1 MFDDIFHLLSHPEHD
16 AHAADDFAAHD
27 SPYGAHANAQHDP
40 WATHALADPSAT
52 PFGGA
57 NWHIHFVSAHPHV
70 DTAAPS
76 NQPATSPYWSLGMP
90 MPYHTDWNPA
100 TFHGVG
106 NPVGESSHW
115 HQQHENDCAVMAQAD
130 VYESITGRHLT
141 EQEALSIVTQ
151 HGWYHDGTTLP
162 DTGRLLNYLGIP
174 TQQYTNASLQ
184 DLYTVL
190 QHGDHVIVGVNANEI
205 WFPYHDSATG
215 SPIEQ
220 SVGGHAVWV
229 TGIDQAPDGSI
240 KIILNDTGKPGGQME
255 AVDASDFMNAWSDF
269 NNFMVVAPATHAA
282 N

>member
-1 MFDDIFHLLSHPEHD
+1 MFDDIFHWLSHPMPED
-16 AHAADDFAAHD
+16 QAAGSFAVHD
-27 SPYGAHANAQHDP
+27 SPYGVHAQHDP
-40 WATHALADPSAT
+40 WAVQAAADPSANH
-52 PFGGA
+52 FDGA
-57 NWHIHFVSAHPHV
+57 NWHHPFAPAHPHAA
-70 DTAAPS
+70 TATLPY
-76 NQPATSPYWSLGMP
+76 QPDAAAYWSLGMP
-90 MPYHTDWNPA
+90 VPYHTDWNPA
-100 TFHGVG
+100 TVHGVG
-106 NPVGESSHW
+106 NPVGESAHW

-162 DTGRLLNYLGIP
+162 DTGKLLNYLGIP
-174 TQQYTNASLQ
+174 TRQYTNASLQ
-184 DLYTVL
+184 DLYTAL

-205 WFPYHDSATG
+205 WFPHHDSATG
-215 SPIEQ
+215 APIEQ

-240 KIILNDTGKPGGQME
+240 KVILNDTGKPGGQME